1 MPEVNELLPKNAVRP
16 YAEFKF
22 TYHYLNDQIG
32 GNVFV
37 QVLNDTVPDETE
49 ARLTLPL
56 SDLDFTPAEVNA
68 VKDLI
73 RAKLQTFAQDN
84 DLSMYVE
91 PEE

>member
-1 MPEVNELLPKNAVRP
+1 MSQVNELLPKNAVRP

-22 TYHYLNDQIG
+22 TYHYLNDSIG

-37 QVLNDTVPDETE
+37 QVLNDTAPGETE

-73 RAKLQTFAQDN
+73 RSKLQTLAQDN
-84 DLSMYVE
+84 NLSIY
-91 PEE
+91 EE